1 MDRERATDHTLYF
14 EGDALYADM
23 LHAIDTARERVWMES
38 YIFSAD
44 AVGRRFGAA
53 LARAARRGLDVRLH
67 VDALGS
73 LFQLPTTFVT
83 TLRRA
88 GVRFRAFHRW
98 SWRDPWRYN
107 RRNHCKMLIV
117 DHHRFFVGGFNIHR
131 QSSARHYGRQ
141 RWRDTH
147 IALEDPSL
155 TAHATGLFE
164 TFWQRR
170 PPAWLRHRPPD
181 PAVDGDLLISN
192 RLPSQRHALSRL
204 FHHGLGSA
212 RVEILLTTPY
222 FAPDRRTRRLLY
234 AAAARG
240 VTVHLLLPGVTD
252 RWLLRMTAWHIY
264 QRLLHRGVHI
274 HEYRPRTLHAKT
286 LVVDGNW
293 ATLGTA
299 NLDYRSLL
307 HNYEINYVTRR
318 AGICSELSRQFGR
331 DREEAETITRAHLPR
346 RRWWERLAGVIGWRF
361 RHWL

>member
-1 MDRERATDHTLYF
+1 MTNRPDTDPVLYF
-14 EGDALYADM
+14 EGDTLYADM
-23 LHAIDTARERVWMES
+23 LDAIDTARERVWMES

-73 LFQLPTTFVT
+73 LFLLPSDFVT

-107 RRNHCKMLIV
+107 RRNHCKLLIIDRRCV
-117 DHHRFFVGGFNIHR
+117 FLGGFNIHR
-131 QSSARHYGRQ
+131 ENSAALYGIR

-147 IALEDPSL
+147 VALPNPSL
-155 TAHATGLFE
+155 TARAAGLFE
-164 TFWQRR
+164 TFWRRR
-170 PPAWLRHRPPD
+170 PPAWLQHRPP
-181 PAVDGDLLISN
+181 PLELDGDLLISN
-192 RLPSQRHALSRL
+192 RLPRQRHAMSRL
-204 FHHGLGSA
+204 FRRGLRTA
-212 RVEILLTTPY
+212 RREIQLTTPY
-222 FAPDRRTRRLLY
+222 FAPDRRTRRHLY

-240 VTVHLLLPGVTD
+240 VAVHLLLPAVTD

-264 QRLLHRGVHI
+264 RRLLRHGIHI

-286 LVVDGNW
+286 LVVDGEW

-299 NLDYRSLL
+299 NLDYRSLF
-307 HNYEINYVTRR
+307 HNYEVNYVTRR
-318 AGICSELSRQFGR
+318 PAICTALVRQFEH
-331 DREEAETITRAHLPR
+331 DRQQAETITRSDLPR
-346 RRWWERLAGVIGWRF
+346 RTWWERLAGAIGWQL